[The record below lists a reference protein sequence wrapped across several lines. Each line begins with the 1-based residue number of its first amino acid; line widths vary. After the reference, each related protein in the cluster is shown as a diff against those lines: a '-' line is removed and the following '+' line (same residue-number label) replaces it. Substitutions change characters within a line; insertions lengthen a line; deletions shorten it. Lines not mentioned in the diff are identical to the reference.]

1 MRTPQALAVW
11 LPWRRPNPQAR
22 LRVFAFPYAGG
33 GASAYRGW
41 SEALPPDVELCAIQL
56 PGREARLLEPAL
68 SQLPALV
75 ETLES
80 VLAPLLDRPCI
91 LLGYS
96 MGTRIALALAQ
107 RWRDRGLVLGL
118 VAAAAGA
125 PHLPRPSRAALDD
138 AAFLEVLR
146 RYEGT
151 PAEVFANQELME
163 LVLPLLRADFS
174 LADTVLP
181 AEPVRCPLAIWS
193 GLEDSHVSP
202 ATLERWSELTT
213 GDVLHRR
220 FPGKHFF
227 LRSARDQV
235 LQALREEIAR
245 WAPGPRG

>member
-1 MRTPQALAVW
+1 MRPPQALDVW
-11 LPWRRPNPQAR
+11 FPRRRPNPDAR
-22 LRVFAFPYAGG
+22 LRVLVFPYAGG
-33 GASAYRGW
+33 GASVFNGW
-41 SEALPPDVELCAIQL
+41 SEALPADVELCVTQL
-56 PGREARLLEPAL
+56 PGREGRIQEPAFSRLPLLVDALEP
-68 SQLPALV
+68 
-75 ETLES
+75 

-107 RWRDRGLVLGL
+107 RWRAPGRLLGL
-118 VAAAAGA
+118 IAAAAGA
-125 PHLPRPSRAALDD
+125 PHLPRPSRGALDD
-138 AAFLEVLR
+138 AAFLQVLR

-151 PAEVFANQELME
+151 PPAVFAHQELME

-181 AEPVRCPLAIWS
+181 AQPVSCPLAIWS
-193 GLEDSHVSP
+193 GVEDPHV
-202 ATLERWSELTT
+202 TQEGLDRWGELTT
-213 GDVLHRR
+213 GEVFHRR

-245 WAPGPRG
+245 WAPDPRS